1 MISKKITIILFVFQ
15 QIKQREWVLTNF
27 PKDTRYETI
36 ILSSKDGQTNL
47 LTAETIRYVS
57 YNVGTSSQNFRQG
70 YRIQKI
76 S

>member
-36 ILSSKDGQTNL
+36 ILSSKHGQTNL
-47 LTAETIRYVS
+47 LTAETMKYVS
-57 YNVGTSSQNFRQG
+57 YNLGNSSKDFQH
-70 YRIQKI
+70 
-76 S
+76 

>member
-1 MISKKITIILFVFQ
+1 MFVFQ

-47 LTAETIRYVS
+47 LTAETIKYVS
-57 YNVGTSSQNFRQG
+57 YNLGNSSKHFQH
-70 YRIQKI
+70 
-76 S
+76 